1 MKDNPNPWWGNVTAR
16 QASMCG
22 MEVTDF
28 LKSPTRQKSESFGQA
43 LALLILL
50 GGGTTGQ
57 NGKILKSQEP
67 HYGPIGEG
75 LRICRSRLNDCGAD
89 LPGDLEKACP
99 PWGVIL
105 YDMPLPPPRKPTVA
119 GTKLKS
125 EPGPS

>member
-1 MKDNPNPWWGNVTAR
+1 MNDNPNPWWVNVTAR

-28 LKSPTRQKSESFGQA
+28 LRSPAREKAESFGQA

-50 GGGTTGQ
+50 GGTTGQ
-57 NGKILKSQEP
+57 DGEILKAQEP

-75 LRICRSRLNDCGAD
+75 LRICRSRLNDCGAE
-89 LPGDLEKACP
+89 LPRDLEKACP
-99 PWGVIL
+99 PWGVVL
-105 YDMPLPPPRKPTVA
+105 YDMPLPLPRKPMVG

-125 EPGPS
+125 KPGPS